1 MINEH
6 SAMRTFYRLFAQAL
20 LLLFM
25 VSGAPLKENSS
36 GSRIIDNK
44 QQTIWHVKALHPE
57 GYTLDV
63 KAFDL
68 KGNRYDV
75 KALQD
80 ATQSYIMDV
89 KTFVGSKEL
98 PVKVL
103 VSEEEY
109 KPVAAIDE
117 DGNLYEIKAIDKNG
131 KFLPVKG
138 VRKSGY
144 IIHIKALGPEGAY
157 YGVKAISSNGKL
169 NDVKGVKMY
178 DKRLETTMYGVE
190 VHAHVVALPQIQ

>member
-1 MINEH
+1 
-6 SAMRTFYRLFAQAL
+6 MRTFYRLFTQAL
-20 LLLFM
+20 LLLLM
-25 VSGAPLKENSS
+25 VSGASPNENNGQSNVAES
-36 GSRIIDNK
+36 K
-44 QQTIWHVKALHPE
+44 QQLIWHVKAFHPD

-63 KAFDL
+63 KAFD
-68 KGNRYDV
+68 KDGNRYDV

-80 ATQSYIMDV
+80 SAQSYIMDV
-89 KTFVGSKEL
+89 KAFLSSGDL

-117 DGNLYEIKAIDKNG
+117 SGNIYDIKAIDRDGNY
-131 KFLPVKG
+131 LSVKG

-144 IIHIKALGPEGAY
+144 IIHIKALGPEGEF
-157 YGVKAISSNGKL
+157 YGIKAISSNGKL
-169 NDVKGVKMY
+169 KDVKGVKMY
-178 DKRLETTMYGVE
+178 DKRVESTLSGVE